1 VNENQSSYR
10 QIFKSTSLFGG
21 VQVINII
28 IGIIRVKFVAVLLG
42 TTGVGIIK
50 LLMAPLYLIISITGL
65 GIATSAVRE
74 VSDAQNSGDQGRI
87 AIVIKTLIR
96 WSWLVGIIGVV
107 VTISMAPILSQ
118 WAFGNQD
125 YSWAFV
131 WLSITILLEALRK
144 GQIAKL
150 QGMRYLKNLARAGV
164 IGSALGLITSVPLYY
179 IYGLR
184 GIVPAII
191 ITASTGLIISWY
203 YARKIKT
210 QPTKQSYRESY
221 TAGLGMAKLGI
232 YLSLAGFIESA
243 SVYILDIFIS
253 KWGGFGQ
260 VGLYSAGVGIVSV
273 STGMI
278 FSAMSTDYYP
288 RLSAVNMEIKKVNTL
303 VRQQAETALFILTPL
318 IALVTIVMPQIVR
331 LLYTP
336 EFLPVV
342 MLANLMM
349 VGMLLE
355 VIIWS
360 TWYIFLA
367 KNDGRLYFIM
377 ELSLGI
383 LSLAFNLLGYYLY
396 KLEGLAISFIL
407 VYLISLFFGYY
418 ILRRR
423 YQFSLPN
430 HFWRIFIIANLL
442 ILSAFGFSLVSDSL
456 IRYLFGIIIVIAST
470 AFSLYHLNKVMDL
483 RSLIT
488 GILNRYK
495 QK

>member
-1 VNENQSSYR
+1 
-10 QIFKSTSLFGG
+10 
-21 VQVINII
+21 
-28 IGIIRVKFVAVLLG
+28 
-42 TTGVGIIK
+42 
-50 LLMAPLYLIISITGL
+50 
-65 GIATSAVRE
+65 
-74 VSDAQNSGDQGRI
+74 
-87 AIVIKTLIR
+87 
-96 WSWLVGIIGVV
+96 
-107 VTISMAPILSQ
+107 
-118 WAFGNQD
+118 
-125 YSWAFV
+125 
-131 WLSITILLEALRK
+131 
-144 GQIAKL
+144 
-150 QGMRYLKNLARAGV
+150 
-164 IGSALGLITSVPLYY
+164 
-179 IYGLR
+179 
-184 GIVPAII
+184 
-191 ITASTGLIISWY
+191 
-203 YARKIKT
+203 
-210 QPTKQSYRESY
+210 
-221 TAGLGMAKLGI
+221 
-232 YLSLAGFIESA
+232 
-243 SVYILDIFIS
+243 
-253 KWGGFGQ
+253 
-260 VGLYSAGVGIVSV
+260 
-273 STGMI
+273 
-278 FSAMSTDYYP
+278 MSTDYYP

-377 ELSLGI
+377 ELLLGI

-407 VYLISLFFGYY
+407 VNLISLFFGYY

-495 QK
+495 QKWFSMKELCGAIGFRPGLIGMLNIKVWDMFISCRDRLA